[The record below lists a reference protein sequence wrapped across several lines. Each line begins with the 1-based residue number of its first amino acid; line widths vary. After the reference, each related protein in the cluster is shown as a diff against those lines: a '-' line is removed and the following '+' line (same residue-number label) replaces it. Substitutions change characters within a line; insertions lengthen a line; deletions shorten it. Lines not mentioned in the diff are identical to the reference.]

1 MEAYQVQN
9 LRQIKVKYIS
19 PTNNRGARVK
29 IYEPKRYNN
38 DSTQSKTFSYSYKYV
53 DTQKQ
58 AYKILISNGWNVIC
72 SASEVNEYIFLCD
85 NWGDDF
91 KLISELN

>member
-38 DSTQSKTFSYSYKYV
+38 DSTQSKTFYYSYEYG

-91 KLISELN
+91 KLINELN

>member
-38 DSTQSKTFSYSYKYV
+38 DSTQSKTFSYSYKYG
-53 DTQKQ
+53 DIQKQ
-58 AYKILISNGWNVIC
+58 AYKILISSGWNVIC
-72 SASEVNEYIFLCD
+72 SASEAKEYIFLCD
-85 NWGDDF
+85 NWAEDF

>member
-38 DSTQSKTFSYSYKYV
+38 DSTQSKTFSYGYKYG
-53 DTQKQ
+53 DIQQQ
-58 AYKILISNGWNVIC
+58 AYDILISNGWNVLS

-85 NWGDDF
+85 NWGEDF
-91 KLISELN
+91 KSINELN